1 MIFLSQNTCH
11 HANTSSPLHFNFSSF
26 AKMKN
31 TRLRMRKWVLLVA
44 LALTSTK
51 LGAEARSEA
60 YAYEPNNAWSTLAGT
75 TTADFQFMMQQ
86 PLPYA
91 LPAAVAQPPVVLAP
105 YVQPAWT
112 VLKVD

>member
-1 MIFLSQNTCH
+1 
-11 HANTSSPLHFNFSSF
+11 
-26 AKMKN
+26 
-31 TRLRMRKWVLLVA
+31 MRKWVFLVA
-44 LALTSTK
+44 LALASTK

-91 LPAAVAQPPVVLAP
+91 LPAAAPPVVYVPPAP

-112 VLKVD
+112 VFKVDD